1 MGNTFCKDNNIYVMP
16 CETNLS
22 NIEIYYH
29 LENKIKNTSNIV
41 DTPSTIPNT
50 TFVCVEHPQL
60 TKYQVDELT
69 KLRDGIIKR
78 LVEIR
83 GWSHNPCEIE
93 WRKDKPKYTDIDGS
107 TGSLRDVIIEQ
118 AF

>member
-60 TKYQVDELT
+60 TKKQVDENLICSYSGLPSVASYQN
-69 KLRDGIIKR
+69 K
-78 LVEIR
+78 
-83 GWSHNPCEIE
+83 
-93 WRKDKPKYTDIDGS
+93 KDKEYVHNI
-107 TGSLRDVIIEQ
+107 RR
-118 AF
+118 